1 MGISDSIAE
10 FIDALINDGNGVAE
24 LQRARLAG
32 RFQCVPSQINYVITT
47 RFSPERGY
55 LVESRRGGGGYIRI
69 SRIQYD
75 RPSLIMH
82 TINAV
87 GDALDVPTAS
97 AFLSNLT
104 AGDVLSQQEAR
115 LLSCALSDR
124 ALSDVP
130 THARDAVR
138 AQMLKCALTALI

>member
-10 FIDALINDGNGVAE
+10 FIDALINDGDGVAE
-24 LQRARLAG
+24 LQRARLACH
-32 RFQCVPSQINYVITT
+32 FQCVPSQINYVITT

-69 SRIQYD
+69 SRIKYD

-82 TINAV
+82 TINGV
-87 GDALDVPTAS
+87 GNALDVPTAS

-104 AGDVLSQQEAR
+104 AENVLSEQEAR
-115 LLSCALSDR
+115 ILLCALSDR
-124 ALSDVP
+124 ALSGVP
-130 THARDAVR
+130 LHTRDAIR
-138 AQMLKCALTALI
+138 AQVMKCALTALI